1 MKYPCNEIDNIKSPT
16 RVCDLD
22 DSDKPREKAIRY
34 GISSLSN
41 AELLA
46 IIIGSGMQGKS
57 VLDLSREILRA
68 SQNNLARLER
78 MSIHEMKSGFKGL
91 GDAKAVSIAAAFEL
105 GKRYQK
111 DLLFKDEPIRDAES
125 IYNLLKGEVENLPN
139 EVFYVVHLSRSN
151 RILYVD
157 RIFSGG
163 TAATVVDIKMVLK
176 KAVNILSSALIF
188 VHNHPS
194 GSLNPSAQDDKLTQ
208 RLKNAAEM
216 LDIKVFD
223 HIIVS
228 SMGYYSYAD
237 NSRL

>member
-1 MKYPCNEIDNIKSPT
+1 
-16 RVCDLD
+16 
-22 DSDKPREKAIRY
+22 
-34 GISSLSN
+34 
-41 AELLA
+41 
-46 IIIGSGMQGKS
+46 
-57 VLDLSREILRA
+57 
-68 SQNNLARLER
+68 
-78 MSIHEMKSGFKGL
+78 MKSGFKGL